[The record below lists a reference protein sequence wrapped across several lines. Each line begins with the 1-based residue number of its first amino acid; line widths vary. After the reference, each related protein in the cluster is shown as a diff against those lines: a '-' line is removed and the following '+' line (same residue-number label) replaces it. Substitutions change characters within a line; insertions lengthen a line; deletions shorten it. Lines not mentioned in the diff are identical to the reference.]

1 MPKNFITNSDT
12 KELKRRLNQLIK
24 SSKELKFLVGFF
36 YFSGIRE
43 LYESLKANPSATLNV
58 LVGLNVDHANYGLME
73 CANNE
78 NLTNEEINH
87 EFFESLRRSLNTEDF
102 DTQEF
107 YDQVKFFVKMIK
119 EDKLK
124 IRKTIK
130 PNHSKLYIFKLDES
144 QVKSKLFITGSSN
157 LTKAGLSTQNEF
169 NVEIGDYGS
178 DEAEAYFDALWEDSS
193 TKITELPEIKAK
205 LIKVIEEKT
214 LVRDVT
220 PFEAFCLILKTYLG
234 TFEEKELTKS
244 LEVILEQNGYKK
256 YNYQLDAIKQGLA
269 IIEKNNGVIIA
280 DVVGLGKTII
290 ACAIGNQ
297 LNKRGLIIC
306 PPGLIGDKNKESGWL
321 KYLEEFKL
329 ADWEVRSSGDL
340 ENTAK
345 ALENMDD
352 IEVVVVDEAHRFRNE
367 DTESYE
373 LLRNICRGRQVI
385 LLTAT
390 PFNNKPGDILALLKL
405 FVSTKRSTITLEA
418 NLAGR
423 FAEFAT
429 VFDKLAYI
437 KKNYNSRELEKRK
450 KAIDY
455 YIALFGENKID
466 LKKVAKRSKHLAT
479 QIRTVIEPVTIRR
492 NRIDLQKDRRYLEE
506 VKDLS
511 RVADPIEWYF
521 ELSKEQSAFYDT
533 VIDNYFLYPEEGGR
547 FKGAIYRPF
556 EYEKEKKAKLSEE
569 DNRQLQQQ
577 RNLYDFMRR
586 MVVKRFESSF
596 GAFEQTIRNFKTITT
611 TCNDFIKKTGQYI
624 LDRKLLEK
632 IFIMEDGDEIE
643 KAFAEY
649 EARIKKGE
657 YPKSH
662 KRYKIK
668 EFKRGKEFLSD
679 IEGDLVLFDEILKK
693 LDSLKL
699 TKNDP
704 KTGDILT
711 NVTIA
716 LENEPNRKIVIF
728 SEYVDTIK
736 YLEPSFEKVF
746 KDKLLVVAG
755 ELSQAKIRQ
764 INHNYDAS
772 AKKQDDDFD
781 ILLTSD
787 KISEGFN
794 LNRAGMVIN
803 YDIPWNPVRVIQRLG
818 RINRISKKIFDELF
832 IVNFF
837 PTEKGAELVQSRT
850 IAQNKMFMIHTALG
864 EDSKIFDID
873 EEPSASGLYAKISKN
888 PEESEPE
895 SFDTFARNLYEE
907 LKASHPLVIKGLDDM
922 PPRVKVAKKAD
933 ENKLFLFFKK
943 ERLYVSAA
951 PTNEKKVEPV
961 HLSFEE
967 VFENIRCNADEAGFE
982 WNTDNFWRVYEE
994 MQKERELP
1002 TGKAREISLEQKAL
1016 NNLSTLI
1023 NMDNSSLVPFKNFL
1037 RTLKEDIVN
1046 WGTLPEY
1053 TLRRIIGFEE
1063 TTLEEIAKLK
1073 NELGEDYLL
1082 KEKRRQRSVKREL
1095 IIAVE
1100 NKKS

>member
-1 MPKNFITNSDT
+1 
-12 KELKRRLNQLIK
+12 
-24 SSKELKFLVGFF
+24 
-36 YFSGIRE
+36 
-43 LYESLKANPSATLNV
+43 
-58 LVGLNVDHANYGLME
+58 ME

-982 WNTDNFWRVYEE
+982 WNTDNF
-994 MQKERELP
+994 
-1002 TGKAREISLEQKAL
+1002 
-1016 NNLSTLI
+1016 
-1023 NMDNSSLVPFKNFL
+1023 
-1037 RTLKEDIVN
+1037 
-1046 WGTLPEY
+1046 
-1053 TLRRIIGFEE
+1053 
-1063 TTLEEIAKLK
+1063 
-1073 NELGEDYLL
+1073 
-1082 KEKRRQRSVKREL
+1082 
-1095 IIAVE
+1095 
-1100 NKKS
+1100 